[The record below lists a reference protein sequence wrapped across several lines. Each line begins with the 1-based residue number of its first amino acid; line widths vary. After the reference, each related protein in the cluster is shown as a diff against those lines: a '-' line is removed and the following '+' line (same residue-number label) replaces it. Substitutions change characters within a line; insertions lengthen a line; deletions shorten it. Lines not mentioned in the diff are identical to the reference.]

1 MTPPTPVLAARS
13 AALSL
18 LLAALAL
25 PALASGSASSASSEG
40 GSASVGS
47 SSTSIQKSSESS
59 TTKDGKVAQGEYRI
73 VEVADAP
80 ARDGSVR
87 LKLQPVA
94 VAGITAA
101 KDGDFFL
108 YMPQA
113 AFEQSHLAQGHVI
126 TAQPRQ
132 YGTEFAAGQPR
143 KPFFLVMAD
152 AWFRELRTKVVQ
164 L

>member
-1 MTPPTPVLAARS
+1 MTPTTPVLAARS
-13 AALSL
+13 AALSV

-73 VEVADAP
+73 VEVAAAP

-94 VAGITAA
+94 ATM

-108 YMPQA
+108 YMPHE

-126 TAQPRQ
+126 TAQPRP

>member
-1 MTPPTPVLAARS
+1 MMQTTPVLAARS

-18 LLAALAL
+18 SLSMLLAA
-25 PALASGSASSASSEG
+25 PALASGLASSASSEG

-59 TTKDGKVAQGEYRI
+59 TNKDGKVAQGEYRI
-73 VEVADAP
+73 VEVAEAP

-94 VAGITAA
+94 ATV
-101 KDGDFFL
+101 KDGDFVL
-108 YMPQA
+108 YMPHE
-113 AFEQSHLAQGHVI
+113 AFEESRLAQGHVI
-126 TAQPRQ
+126 TAQPRP

-143 KPFFLVMAD
+143 KPFFLVVAD
-152 AWFRELRTKVVQ
+152 DWFRELRTKLVQ